1 MSRARSQTD
10 AQSGITLDV
19 GYFVGYNEDEIREQF
34 DTFKSYDIDN
44 TGFVSKDNLK
54 SVLDTMEVNIGME
67 QIIDMIEEVAILCN
81 HPNDG
86 SLSFRDFMKCM
97 EYEKKKEQHNDA
109 VAAAEE
115 LAELGI
121 NAAERD
127 QLCDQTSVR
136 KEEDAAEE
144 EEEPIVPG
152 ERMRGT
158 SFAVLNNIA
167 ASRIKA
173 FTQEQEEKE
182 AAEPVKKEADPSK
195 ANEIA
200 ARIAKFKRPDVAS
213 VATSAFEAQ
222 KQKNTGLL
230 PLKDE
235 NLWKATLK
243 NKLAAFEAAKKAA
256 DNDQPSFKK
265 SWRNQGHQQWK
276 GKRTVVGADGSV
288 GPPPKVDLQALLKK

>member
-1 MSRARSQTD
+1 
-10 AQSGITLDV
+10 
-19 GYFVGYNEDEIREQF
+19 
-34 DTFKSYDIDN
+34 
-44 TGFVSKDNLK
+44 
-54 SVLDTMEVNIGME
+54 
-67 QIIDMIEEVAILCN
+67 
-81 HPNDG
+81 
-86 SLSFRDFMKCM
+86 LSFRDFMKCM

-121 NAAERD
+121 DAKERD
-127 QLCDQTSVR
+127 LLCDKTSVR
-136 KEEDAAEE
+136 EE
-144 EEEPIVPG
+144 EEAEAEEDIVPG
-152 ERMRGT
+152 GRMRGT

-173 FTQEQEEKE
+173 FMQNEEQTAAEEK
-182 AAEPVKKEADPSK
+182 PKPDMSK
-195 ANEIA
+195 ANAVAE
-200 ARIAKFKRPDVAS
+200 RMAKFKRTDVAS
-213 VATSAFEAQ
+213 VATSAYEAQ

-265 SWRNQGHQQWK
+265 SWRNQGYQQWK
-276 GKRTVVGADGSV
+276 SKRQVVGADGSV